1 MKFNKKIKKSFEKQG
16 YRLVGKHSAIK
27 ICNWT
32 RESLRDKDVCYKEKF
47 YGINSHRCCQM
58 SCTLLNCQNKCLHCW
73 RDLTCTDNHA
83 IIKPDKPEKIIN
95 ECIKQQ
101 RKILQGFKGS
111 KKTNLKKF
119 SEAMNPTQFAIS
131 LTGEATLYPYLPE
144 LIKELRKRKITSFLV
159 TNGLL
164 PEKLKELKRKNA
176 LPTQLYLSVVYP
188 NEEIFRKITNNK
200 EENSWKKFNESLKL
214 TKDLSKTT
222 RTVLRVTLIKDINMV
237 EPENYAKFIKISE
250 PDFIEIKA
258 YMRVGF
264 SQNRLKRENMPLH
277 SEVKD
282 FTKKILKNLK
292 EYRLLDEKENS
303 RVILLS
309 NGRKEK
315 LINPQ

>member
-1 MKFNKKIKKSFEKQG
+1 MISPKIKKSFEKQG

-32 RESLRDKDVCYKEKF
+32 RESLRNKDICYKEKF
-47 YGINSHRCCQM
+47 YGINSHRCVQM

-83 IIKPDKPEKIIN
+83 IIKPDSPKKIID

-111 KKTNLKKF
+111 KKTNQKKF
-119 SEAMNPTQFAIS
+119 SESMNPTQFAIS
-131 LTGEATLYPYLPE
+131 LTGEATLYPYLSE

-164 PEKLKELKRKNA
+164 PEKLKELRKKNA

-214 TKDLSKTT
+214 MKKLSKTT
-222 RTVLRVTLIKDINMV
+222 RTVLRITLIKGINDSNLEEYSHLIRKSRPLFV
-237 EPENYAKFIKISE
+237 EVKS
-250 PDFIEIKA
+250 
-258 YMRVGF
+258 YMAIGHSRKRLGYSRMLSFKEVIGF
-264 SQNRLKRENMPLH
+264 S
-277 SEVKD
+277 
-282 FTKKILKNLK
+282 KK
-292 EYRLLDEKENS
+292 
-303 RVILLS
+303 LS
-309 NGRKEK
+309 K
-315 LINPQ
+315 LINYQIRDGSKTSRVVLLVRDKSVKQFIS